1 MKPVGLLMTEHRLI
15 ERMLEILRR
24 EAEHAESAQCID
36 VALLD
41 AAVDFIRWYADRTHH
56 AKEESILFRDL
67 ASKELSPADRSLM
80 EELLEDHNF
89 GRKTVGQLVE
99 AKEKYRQGAYDALAT
114 IVEKCRT
121 LVTFYHE
128 HIYKEDNLFFP
139 ASLNYL
145 SDGEQKAMLDEFA
158 ESDRKMIHAK
168 YGAVVEQYENSLMG

>member
-1 MKPVGLLMTEHRLI
+1 MKPVGLLMMEHRLI
-15 ERMLEILRR
+15 ERMLELIRR
-24 EAEHAESAQCID
+24 EVENAESVQRVD

-41 AAVDFIRWYADRTHH
+41 TAVDFIRWYADRTHH

-67 ASKELSPADRSLM
+67 ARKELSPADRSLLA
-80 EELLEDHNF
+80 ELLEDHNF

-99 AKEKYRQGAYDALAT
+99 AKELYRQGANEALAT
-114 IVEKCRT
+114 ILEKCRT

-145 SDGEQKAMLDEFA
+145 SEKEQEAMLDEFA

-168 YGAVVEQYENSLMG
+168 YGAVVEQYEKASE